1 MRVRMCVRAF
11 TCVVAS
17 VSLRMCVGCL
27 SAFARA
33 SCCGRASAALSLRA
47 VQAGE
52 EATIAFGEHG
62 EDEVYFETDDES
74 ER

>member
-1 MRVRMCVRAF
+1 
-11 TCVVAS
+11 
-17 VSLRMCVGCL
+17 
-27 SAFARA
+27 
-33 SCCGRASAALSLRA
+33 

-52 EATIAFGEHG
+52 EATIAFGENG